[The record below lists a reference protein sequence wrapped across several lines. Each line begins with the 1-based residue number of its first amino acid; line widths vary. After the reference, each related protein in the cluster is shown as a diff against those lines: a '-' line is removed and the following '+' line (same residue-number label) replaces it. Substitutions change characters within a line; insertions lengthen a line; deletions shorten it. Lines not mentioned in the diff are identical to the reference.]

1 MPGVISGERSVS
13 LATIEDRARRAAAG
27 LLSLGLHAGDV
38 LAILMRNDVPFF
50 EAVRAAELLGA
61 YALPVNWHLPAA
73 EAAAILADCGAP
85 VLVAHADLLRRH
97 ALPASMHALAVETP
111 PEVASA
117 YRVPAGEYSLPADCS
132 SWEGLIE
139 AHAPLE
145 EAAPAGTIGSM
156 FYSSGT
162 TGLPKAIRR
171 LPRTPEQT
179 AAYGQ
184 LARQVYGIEPGM
196 VTVAAGPLYHSAP
209 FFHATQAVKAGGT
222 VILQPRFDALGLL
235 ELVERHRVTNL
246 LVVPT
251 MLTRLLLLPHEERA
265 RYDLTSLKHVVHGAA
280 PMPPDVKRRT
290 IDWLGPI
297 VWEYYGCTESGIVTA
312 CSSQEWLAHP
322 GTVGRAAAGST
333 VRVVRDDGRAAAPG
347 EWGTILVHNPAAGDF
362 DYPGNEAEERETK
375 RDGLVCCGDIGH
387 FDADGYL
394 YLDDRQKDMVISG
407 GVNLF
412 PAEIERAI
420 MELPGVADVAVFGI
434 PDADY
439 GEALAAIVEPA
450 PGVQLA
456 TPAIREFLHERL
468 GGSLKVPRV
477 IELRADLPRDDAG
490 KLRKRE
496 LRAPYW
502 AGRERAI

>member
-1 MPGVISGERSVS
+1 MVSGERSVL

-27 LLSLGLHAGDV
+27 LRSLGLQPGGV
-38 LAILMRNDVPFF
+38 VAILMRNDVPFF
-50 EAVRAAELLGA
+50 EAVRAAELLGS
-61 YALPVNWHLPAA
+61 YALPVNWHLPPS
-73 EAAAILADCGAP
+73 EVAAILADCGAP
-85 VLVAHADLLRRH
+85 VLVGHADLLRRH
-97 ALPASMHALAVETP
+97 SLPPSMHAFGVDTP
-111 PEVASA
+111 PEVATV
-117 YRVPAGEYSLPADCS
+117 YRVPAADCTLPADCS
-132 SWEGLIE
+132 SWDGLI
-139 AHAPLE
+139 AANAPLE
-145 EAAPAGTIGSM
+145 DAAPAGTIGSM

-171 LPRTPEQT
+171 LPRTAEQT
-179 AAYGQ
+179 AAYGR

-222 VILQPRFDALGLL
+222 VILQPRFDARGLL
-235 ELVERHRVTNL
+235 ELVERHHVTNL

-251 MLTRLLLLPHEERA
+251 MLTRLLLLPQEERT
-265 RYDLTSLKHVVHGAA
+265 RYDLSSLRHVVHGAA

-290 IDWLGPI
+290 IKWLGPI
-297 VWEYYGCTESGIVTA
+297 IWEYYGCSESGIVTA
-312 CSSQEWLAHP
+312 CSSEEWLAHP
-322 GTVGRAAAGST
+322 GSVGRAVAGST
-333 VRVVRDDGRAAAPG
+333 VRVVRDNGDDAAPG
-347 EWGTILVHNPAAGDF
+347 EWGTILVRNPAAGDF

-375 RDGLVCCGDIGH
+375 RDGLVCCGDVGH
-387 FDADGYL
+387 FDAGGYL

-412 PAEIERAI
+412 PAEIERAV

-439 GEALAAIVEPA
+439 GEALAAILEPA
-450 PGVQLA
+450 PGA
-456 TPAIREFLHERL
+456 TLSPAAIREFLHQRL
-468 GGSLKVPRV
+468 GGGLKVPRL
-477 IELRADLPRDDAG
+477 IELRPNLPRDDAG

-502 AGRERAI
+502 SARERAI